1 MGRADSFEK
10 TLMLGKT
17 EGGRRGRQRMRWL
30 DGITNSMDSLSRL
43 RELVI
48 DREAWH
54 AAVHGVAR
62 SQTRLSDW
70 TDWYK
75 IKRRF
80 PLKFCVAMRTPGAT
94 WTEFFSNHEL
104 TNAVFL
110 MEIFFLSY
118 VNELCIYPRL
128 CLSSSWFC
136 LRLRTDLRNQNVFL
150 SYILL
155 TYVNE
160 TMTLLGNL
168 LFFKIHINRFMAQ
181 DNSPCAN
188 VISNCMLW
196 VRGLVP
202 VSELWDISFL

>member
-1 MGRADSFEK
+1 
-10 TLMLGKT
+10 
-17 EGGRRGRQRMRWL
+17 
-30 DGITNSMDSLSRL
+30 
-43 RELVI
+43 
-48 DREAWH
+48 
-54 AAVHGVAR
+54 
-62 SQTRLSDW
+62 
-70 TDWYK
+70 
-75 IKRRF
+75 
-80 PLKFCVAMRTPGAT
+80 
-94 WTEFFSNHEL
+94 
-104 TNAVFL
+104 

-136 LRLRTDLRNQNVFL
+136 LRFRTDLRNQNVFL

-202 VSELWDISFL
+202 VSEL